1 MQSVEEL
8 YDKYKSK
15 PQASLLAEDAT
26 LQYITSGVTV
36 TGANAIITRRAK
48 DRDEITVTENVI
60 TKHIASDSIVF
71 EVAATITFTNGSG
84 WLVPGIDDNFLFD
97 KTIEIPLVYAVRFD
111 EEKIKSIK
119 YFWDGAAVLKSLDV
133 IGTRGRG
140 WPIKDGKDQ
149 CTMLSQAGESLKR
162 TSKGC
167 MLTNI
172 AAQVSKTA
180 DSASERSSSA
190 SAPVRGGQQKLT
202 LFDAQPDEQQYA
214 VQKDRAPRPAAK
226 PTRAPARRLDD
237 ILAPPEELSTP
248 KHVSVHHRDF
258 SFEDVRSD
266 GDYARRDRRH
276 GNLSDEKHWDHG
288 TPDDKVLAEVRSR
301 QVQGA
306 RGGMRDISSE
316 SPQEENEVGP
326 QIQPQRDMKA
336 HWDFASTGQTPTAPL
351 GEGRESA
358 MAHWSLAEGDEENVS
373 GGLKEL
379 ELTGRPRPMRDLN
392 AHWESPSVKQVQN
405 VKPERRGLDNHFEFT
420 GGESPRP
427 HQFSRYAFLNTVS

>member
-8 YDKYKSK
+8 YDQYKSK
-15 PQASLLAEDAT
+15 PQASLLADDAT

-48 DRDEITVTENVI
+48 YRDEITVTENVI
-60 TKHIASDSIVF
+60 AKHVASESIVF
-71 EVAATITFTNGSG
+71 EVAATITFTNGPG

-97 KTIEIPLVYAVRFD
+97 KTIEIPLVYAVRF
-111 EEKIKSIK
+111 EEKKIKSIK

-133 IGTRGRG
+133 IGARGRG

-149 CTMLSQAGESLKR
+149 CTMLSQA
-162 TSKGC
+162 
-167 MLTNI
+167 
-172 AAQVSKTA
+172 AQASKTA
-180 DSASERSSSA
+180 IAASERSSST

-202 LFDAQPDEQQYA
+202 LFDAQPNEQQYA
-214 VQKDRAPRPAAK
+214 VQQDRTPRPAAK

-248 KHVSVHHRDF
+248 KHVTVHHRDF

-266 GDYARRDRRH
+266 NDYNRRDRRH
-276 GNLSDEKHWDHG
+276 GNLSDEKHWDFG

-306 RGGMRDISSE
+306 RGGMRNISSE
-316 SPQEENEVGP
+316 SPQEENAVGP
-326 QIQPQRDMKA
+326 QIQPQRDIKA
-336 HWDFASTGQTPTAPL
+336 HWDFASTGQTPTAQL

-379 ELTGRPRPMRDLN
+379 ELNGRPRPMRDLN

-405 VKPERRGLDNHFEFT
+405 VKPERRGLDSHFEFA
-420 GGESPRP
+420 GGESPKP
-427 HQFSRYAFLNTVS
+427 HQFSRSNRSQMMPSVDLGF